1 MKRILIF
8 FGLIILLFFTNCKTI
23 QKEDNVIEKFKVSD
37 KYNLKFV
44 GFDSDILNPNQDR
57 RCYYKIFIDKVED
70 GRTTTGLESQK
81 KVYETKLSQN
91 RHLMVVEK
99 WVLDEKAGR
108 YVKLN
113 NIDQPKPN
121 FVYFTIPEKRIV
133 VIEMETDSNGE
144 SKFEI
149 DFERE

>member
-1 MKRILIF
+1 MKRILILSAIAIS
-8 FGLIILLFFTNCKTI
+8 LIFVNCKTI
-23 QKEDNVIEKFKVSD
+23 PKDDNVIEKFKVSD
-37 KYNLKFV
+37 KYNLKFE
-44 GFDSDILNPNQDR
+44 GFDSEIENPSQDK

-99 WVLDEKAGR
+99 WVLDEKAGK

-121 FVYFTIPEKRIV
+121 FIYFNIPEKRIV
-133 VIEMETDSNGE
+133 IIKMETGRDGKSN
-144 SKFEI
+144 FEI

>member
-1 MKRILIF
+1 MKRILLCLVF
-8 FGLIILLFFTNCKTI
+8 VLSLFLNSCKTTP
-23 QKEDNVIEKFKVSD
+23 KDTGVIGKFKVSD
-37 KYNLKFV
+37 KYNLKFI
-44 GFDSDILNPNQDR
+44 GYNSDIMNPNQDK
-57 RCYYKIFIDKVED
+57 RCYYKIYIDKVED
-70 GRTTTGLESQK
+70 GRTTTGLESQE

-99 WVLDEKAGR
+99 WILDEKAGK

-133 VIEMETDSNGE
+133 IIKMETDEDGK